1 MRNYQ
6 KLHYDE
12 YYIMLSDGSSVASTR
27 QECFTPETVSED
39 CPYKQRWYYS
49 PDQHIAIRL
58 PRNDLGEQFGK
69 DNAAELKTI
78 ERVEGRNRERNLE
91 IDAYTTEDGVSYDI
105 PDSSISVENTAIRK
119 AQIKALNKAISEL
132 PKELRNLCEA
142 LLREEKQNVIAE
154 RCGVTD
160 AAIRKRI
167 KKLYAILQAN
177 KDLKNFFENP

>member
-1 MRNYQ
+1 MKNYQ
-6 KLHYDE
+6 RLHYNE

-39 CPYKQRWYYS
+39 CSYKQRWYYS

-58 PRNDLGEQFGK
+58 PRNALGEQLGK
-69 DNAAELKTI
+69 NNAAELKAI
-78 ERVEGRNRERNLE
+78 ERVEGRNREHNLE
-91 IDAYTTEDGVSYDI
+91 IDAHTTEDGVSYDI
-105 PDSSISVENTAIRK
+105 PDLSISVEYTAIRK
-119 AQIKALNKAISEL
+119 AQIKTLHKAVSEL
-132 PKELRNLCEA
+132 PEDLQDLYYA